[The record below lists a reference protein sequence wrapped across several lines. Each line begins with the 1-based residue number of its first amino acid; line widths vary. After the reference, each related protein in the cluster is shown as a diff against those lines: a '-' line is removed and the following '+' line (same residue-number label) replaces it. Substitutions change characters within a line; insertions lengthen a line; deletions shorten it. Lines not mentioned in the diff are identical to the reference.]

1 MSDEHYYDIYVS
13 ACGFLN
19 RLRTVE
25 HSDGQSSLVCTF
37 AALRGAKGERA
48 QPTYFD
54 AKIVGDRTKAL
65 LEQFRNVINDRTR
78 QVFVSVRLSESR
90 EAVRASEGRTQRRI
104 GLFAQD
110 ATARGG
116 EFGGRWRL
124 RLPAQ
129 GRSNRRGRSAPAPSR
144 TRWRSPRP
152 TAARRSRLAMRC
164 ARQCRHGQRELE
176 RPELKAPAWRTSFGA
191 FAFF

>member
-25 HSDGQSSLVCTF
+25 HSDGQTSLVCTF

-65 LEQFRNVINDRTR
+65 IEQFRNAINDRTR
-78 QVFVSVRLSESR
+78 QVFVSVRLSDIYVKPFVRQKGDRKGESGYSLKTR
-90 EAVRASEGRTQRRI
+90 LLVVESLAVDGVFAYRRK
-104 GLFAQD
+104 D
-110 ATARGG
+110 D
-116 EFGGRWRL
+116 
-124 RLPAQ
+124 
-129 GRSNRRGRSAPAPSR
+129 
-144 TRWRSPRP
+144 P
-152 TAARRSRLAMRC
+152 TVELAARRRLEDSPSQRPADASSVAASKEPADAVRPAVPSRVTRAGT
-164 ARQCRHGQRELE
+164 AR
-176 RPELKAPAWRTSFGA
+176 A
-191 FAFF
+191 

>member
-1 MSDEHYYDIYVS
+1 MVHAGIHPRRTIMSDEHYYDIYVS

-65 LEQFRNVINDRTR
+65 VEQFRNVINDRTR
-78 QVFVSVRLSESR
+78 QVFVSVRLSDIYVKPFVRQKGERKGESGYSLKTR
-90 EAVRASEGRTQRRI
+90 LLVVESLAVDGVFAYRRK
-104 GLFAQD
+104 D
-110 ATARGG
+110 D
-116 EFGGRWRL
+116 
-124 RLPAQ
+124 
-129 GRSNRRGRSAPAPSR
+129 
-144 TRWRSPRP
+144 P
-152 TAARRSRLAMRC
+152 TVEVAARRGLEDSPRQPPVETGSTAPSKPADTVRPVV
-164 ARQCRHGQRELE
+164 AR
-176 RPELKAPAWRTSFGA
+176 AARTGTA
-191 FAFF
+191 RA

>member
-65 LEQFRNVINDRTR
+65 VEQFRNVINDRTR
-78 QVFVSVRLSESR
+78 QVFVSVRLSDLYVKPFVRQKGERKGESGYSLKTR
-90 EAVRASEGRTQRRI
+90 LLVVESLAVDGVFAYRRK
-104 GLFAQD
+104 D
-110 ATARGG
+110 D
-116 EFGGRWRL
+116 
-124 RLPAQ
+124 
-129 GRSNRRGRSAPAPSR
+129 
-144 TRWRSPRP
+144 P
-152 TAARRSRLAMRC
+152 TVELAARRALEDSPRQPPAESGSPAPTKQPADAVRPVVP
-164 ARQCRHGQRELE
+164 AR
-176 RPELKAPAWRTSFGA
+176 AARTGTA
-191 FAFF
+191 RA